1 MRTQQCSSIQ
11 RKQISQ
17 EVAFKCQKSTVIIY
31 HISTDEDPN
40 TRNRNEV
47 REVVQIKMP
56 WKIIRSMLYYSLT
69 VVDSLAF
76 YCILWDYVIIIHRQ
90 SSCGYYKAMAVF
102 HHKVHYAERNWSGY
116 TEWSYSTK
124 KNAPLDVIAPKTMA
138 YGHFLQVLF
147 A

>member
-47 REVVQIKMP
+47 REAVQIKMHINT
-56 WKIIRSMLYYSLT
+56 KSRLTDRSLGTRFFMSRDTWGRLMGPRDEVLCELWHLGQTDWSLGMRFL
-69 VVDSLAF
+69 V
-76 YCILWDYVIIIHRQ
+76 
-90 SSCGYYKAMAVF
+90 SCDTWGRLM
-102 HHKVHYAERNWSGY
+102 G
-116 TEWSYSTK
+116 
-124 KNAPLDVIAPKTMA
+124 PL
-138 YGHFLQVLF
+138 G
-147 A
+147 